1 MGLTQSKVEAEP
13 IVFINPNVPVQF
25 TPSFIHSLEK
35 KVEKTEAGQVEALV
49 RERVAEELA
58 KMKQI
63 EGEIKQTLVD
73 ENKQTDVIESNSHI
87 ETMIKNIN
95 R

>member
-1 MGLTQSKVEAEP
+1 
-13 IVFINPNVPVQF
+13 
-25 TPSFIHSLEK
+25 
-35 KVEKTEAGQVEALV
+35 
-49 RERVAEELA
+49 
-58 KMKQI
+58 MKQI
-63 EGEIKQTLVD
+63 EGEIKQTLAD